1 MSLAGVREA
10 IQDIN
15 DGKMVI
21 VVDEE
26 DRENEG
32 DLTLA
37 AEKVTPEAI
46 NFMATYGRGLI
57 CMPMTAERL
66 DELNIPLMVSDNES
80 VHGTAFCVSI
90 EARHNVSTGISA
102 ADRAVTVLTTI
113 DSNTRPEDLIRP
125 GHVFPLRARRGGVLK
140 RAGQTEAAV
149 DLARLSGLE
158 PAGVICEIMN
168 EDGTMA
174 RLPELKVF
182 AKKHHLRIM
191 SVVDLIKFRLK
202 TEKFV
207 RRMESIPFKSE
218 FGDFTLILFENSLD
232 GDYHL
237 ALVKGELETDRPVL
251 VRVQTESVL
260 SDVFLSRKNP
270 GGRELRRSL
279 ELIEAE
285 GSGVVVYLRL
295 KEQGKLLLQEVRR
308 HQREENLGSRL
319 ASFRDY
325 GIGAQILADLGLHQI
340 RLLTNHPKRI
350 VGLEGFDLN
359 IVEQLPISVEGVA
372 SRLSA
377 DPQRADLG
385 GIA

>member
-174 RLPELKVF
+174 RLLELKVF

>member
-319 ASFRDY
+319 ANFRDY

>member
-1 MSLAGVREA
+1 MSLDGVKEA
-10 IQDIN
+10 IKDIN
-15 DGKMVI
+15 AGRMVI

-66 DELNIPLMVSDNES
+66 DELKIPAMVSDNES

-90 EARHNVSTGISA
+90 EARYNVSTGISA
-102 ADRAVTVLTTI
+102 ADRATTILTTI
-113 DSNTRPEDLIRP
+113 NPTTRPQDLIRP
-125 GHVFPLRARRGGVLK
+125 GHVFPLRARGGGVLK

-149 DLARLSGLE
+149 DLARLAGLA

-174 RLPELKVF
+174 RLPELKIF
-182 AKKHHLRIM
+182 ASKHNLRIM
-191 SVVDLIKFRLK
+191 SVVSLIKFRLK

-207 RRMESIPFKSE
+207 RRLETIPFHSE
-218 FGDFTLILFENSLD
+218 FGEFVLILFENSLD
-232 GDYHL
+232 GDYHV
-237 ALVKGELETDRPVL
+237 ALIKGDLKRNSPVL

-260 SDVFLSRKNP
+260 SDVFLSCKNP

-279 ELIEAE
+279 EMIEAE
-285 GSGVVVYLRL
+285 GCGVVVYLRL
-295 KEQGKLLLQEVRR
+295 KEQEKLLLQEVRR
-308 HQREENLGSRL
+308 HKERENLAPRL
-319 ASFRDY
+319 DSFRDY

-340 RLLTNHPKRI
+340 RLLTNHRKKM

-359 IVEQLPISVEGVA
+359 VVEQLPIPIEGIAPQLSV
-372 SRLSA
+372 
-377 DPQRADLG
+377 DPHPADLG
-385 GIA
+385 EIA

>member
-1 MSLAGVREA
+1 MSLDGVREA
-10 IQDIN
+10 IRDIN

-66 DELNIPLMVSDNES
+66 DELKIPLMVSDNES

-102 ADRAVTVLTTI
+102 ADRAMTVLTTI
-113 DSNTRPEDLIRP
+113 NSNTRPEDLIRP
-125 GHVFPLRARRGGVLK
+125 GHVFPLRARGGGVLK

-149 DLARLSGLE
+149 DLARLAGLD

-182 AKKHHLRIM
+182 AQKHGLRII

-207 RRMESIPFKSE
+207 SRLESLPFQSE

-237 ALVKGELETDRPVL
+237 AMVKGELNGDRPVL

-270 GGRELRRSL
+270 SGRELRRSL
-279 ELIEAE
+279 EVIEAE

-295 KEQGKLLLQEVRR
+295 KEQEKLLLQEVRR
-308 HQREENLGSRL
+308 HKEDENLTSRL
-319 ASFRDY
+319 AGFRDY

-340 RLLTNHPKRI
+340 RLLTNHPKKI

-359 IVEQLPISVEGVA
+359 IVEQLPIPVEGVA
-372 SRLSA
+372 SRFSA
-377 DPQRADLG
+377 DPQGADLG